1 MVKPQ
6 AAAYGKAGMNC
17 TGEHISTAAP
27 SRRPDRRK
35 GRSTTRR
42 HGKGWWM
49 HGGEY
54 FLRVAPRHG
63 ASRRN
68 GERTA
73 RQLSLQDL
81 GRSFIRRNAAAR
93 NPAICTDWQDSSGVA
108 RPPAFI
114 QRQLEAEGRCR
125 AMCRRSNEHGSRWP
139 VAVRLVQ
146 DKFLPFANRPLLT
159 SVGREPTHSRGLYR
173 TSYAVELGCHMA
185 RIG

>member
-6 AAAYGKAGMNC
+6 ATAYGKAGMNC

-42 HGKGWWM
+42 YGEGRWM

-68 GERTA
+68 GGRTA

-93 NPAICTDWQDSSGVA
+93 NPAICTDWQDSSGVT

-125 AMCRRSNEHGSRWP
+125 ATRRRSNEHGSRWP
-139 VAVRLVQ
+139 LLCGRSKTNLCRLRTNCFLRRLDESRHTPAVYIA
-146 DKFLPFANRPLLT
+146 P
-159 SVGREPTHSRGLYR
+159 R
-173 TSYAVELGCHMA
+173 TLSNWAA
-185 RIG
+185 TWRA